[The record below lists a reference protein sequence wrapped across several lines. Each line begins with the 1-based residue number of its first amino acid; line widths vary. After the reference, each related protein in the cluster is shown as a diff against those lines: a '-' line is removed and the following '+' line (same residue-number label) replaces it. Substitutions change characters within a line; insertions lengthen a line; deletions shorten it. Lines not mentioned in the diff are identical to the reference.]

1 MTTQTTVL
9 FVDDDRDFLE
19 SKRLYLEARGYRVLT
34 VESPDAAMALLET
47 EAPAIIFLDL
57 MMEHVDDGFRLGYR
71 IGKDERLSHIPLVM
85 LSGVAAETGTRFDGE
100 AGGLREWSRLARF
113 LDKPVTGLSRNRA
126 RRDHS
131 RSPPASPSNR
141 VPVSAAT
148 PLSMTSGT

>member
-19 SKRLYLEARGYRVLT
+19 SKQVYLEARGYRVLT
-34 VESPDAAMALLET
+34 AESPDAALALLET
-47 EAPAIIFLDL
+47 ETPAIVFLDL

-85 LSGVAAETGTRFDGE
+85 LSGVASETGTRFDGE

-113 LDKPVTGLSRNRA
+113 LDKPVTGKQVLA
-126 RRDHS
+126 VIEELAGDAE
-131 RSPPASPSNR
+131 PVGEPAT
-141 VPVSAAT
+141 V
-148 PLSMTSGT
+148 